1 MENDLLSLIPFKL
14 GLGLMII
21 ISDDFKDIWKKK
33 EKRKKGL
40 TPTIDTHY

>member
-33 EKRKKGL
+33 KEKEKKV
-40 TPTIDTHY
+40 